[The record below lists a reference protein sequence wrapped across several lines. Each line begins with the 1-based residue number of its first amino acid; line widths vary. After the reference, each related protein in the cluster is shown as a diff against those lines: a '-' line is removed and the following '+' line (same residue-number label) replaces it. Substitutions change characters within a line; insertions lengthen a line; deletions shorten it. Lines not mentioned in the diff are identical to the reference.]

1 MVPTNEKRKK
11 MFEEIGKPTR
21 IYLIRHG
28 EVVNHHEGR
37 YNGFND
43 VDITEEGVK
52 QMKSVAERLN
62 GAKVSAVYC
71 SDLIRAYRGAEII
84 NNGRSLPII
93 KNTGLRERNIGVW
106 ENLTLEEIMKAYKDE
121 WNRFLNDV
129 VDFKPDS
136 GESMKEVDARVN
148 KELTK
153 IVEDHKGDE
162 ILMVAHGGVNRTVLC
177 RALGLDLKYLFRI
190 EQRYGALNIIDY
202 YSDIAI
208 VNLMNG

>member
-11 MFEEIGKPTR
+11 MFEEMGKPTR

-52 QMKSVAERLN
+52 QMRSVAERLN
-62 GAKVSAVYC
+62 GAKVSAIYC
-71 SDLIRAYRGAEII
+71 SDLIRAYRGAKII

-93 KNTGLRERNIGVW
+93 KKTELRERNIGVW
-106 ENLTLEEIMKAYKDE
+106 ENLTLEEIMKSYKDE

-129 VDFKPDS
+129 VDFRPDG

-162 ILMVAHGGVNRTVLC
+162 ILMVAHGGVNRTILC

-202 YSDIAI
+202 YDDIAI

>member
-153 IVEDHKGDE
+153 IVKDHKGEE
-162 ILMVAHGGVNRTVLC
+162 ILIVAHGGVNRTVLC
-177 RALGLDLKYLFRI
+177 RALALDLKYLFRI

>member
-11 MFEEIGKPTR
+11 MFEKIGKPTR

-177 RALGLDLKYLFRI
+177 RALALDLKYLFRI

>member
-1 MVPTNEKRKK
+1 
-11 MFEEIGKPTR
+11 
-21 IYLIRHG
+21 
-28 EVVNHHEGR
+28 
-37 YNGFND
+37 
-43 VDITEEGVK
+43 
-52 QMKSVAERLN
+52 MKSVAERLN
-62 GAKVSAVYC
+62 GAKVSAIYC

-93 KNTGLRERNIGVW
+93 KKRELRERNIGVW

-153 IVEDHKGDE
+153 IVKDHKGEE
-162 ILMVAHGGVNRTVLC
+162 ILIVAHGGVNRTVLC
-177 RALGLDLKYLFRI
+177 RALALDLKYLFRI

>member
-177 RALGLDLKYLFRI
+177 RALALDLKYLFRI

>member
-11 MFEEIGKPTR
+11 MFEKIGKPTR

-106 ENLTLEEIMKAYKDE
+106 ENLTLEEIMKSYKDE

-129 VDFKPDS
+129 VDFKPDG

>member
-93 KNTGLRERNIGVW
+93 KKRELRERNIGVW

-177 RALGLDLKYLFRI
+177 RALALDLKYLFRI

>member
-11 MFEEIGKPTR
+11 MFDEMGPATR

-28 EVVNHHEGR
+28 EVANHHEKR

-43 VDITEEGVK
+43 VDITEEGVR

-93 KNTGLRERNIGVW
+93 KKRELRERNIGVW
-106 ENLTLEEIMKAYKDE
+106 ENLTLEEIMKTYKDE

-129 VDFKPDS
+129 VDFRPDG

-148 KELTK
+148 KELAK
-153 IVEDHKGDE
+153 IVKDHKGEE
-162 ILMVAHGGVNRTVLC
+162 ILIVAHGGVNRTILC

>member
-106 ENLTLEEIMKAYKDE
+106 ENLTLEEIMKSYKDE

-129 VDFKPDS
+129 VDFKPDG